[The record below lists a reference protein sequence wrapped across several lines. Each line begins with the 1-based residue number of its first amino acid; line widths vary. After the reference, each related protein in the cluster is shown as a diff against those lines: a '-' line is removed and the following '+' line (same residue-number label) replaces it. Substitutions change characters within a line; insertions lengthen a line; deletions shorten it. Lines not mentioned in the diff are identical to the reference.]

1 MTTRSLL
8 LRVAVAILLMG
19 VVLAGVFR
27 LVERPVSGET
37 DTYTAMFTDANG
49 LRLGDDVR
57 LYGVQV
63 GKVRDVSLDGTLARV
78 RFTVTRDHPLFAN
91 SKVAIRYQNLT
102 GFRYLEIQ
110 QPDQPG
116 ARRDSESVFGTSET
130 VPPFDI
136 TTLFK
141 GLQPVLAQLSPDD
154 LNQFATSMLAVIQG
168 DGTGLGPALG
178 AIEKLSHY
186 ASDRQAVLSTLVGN
200 LSQISDH
207 LGGKSGNAMKLLTNL
222 TDLFITISDQ
232 LPGLVSFS
240 IEIPPVLQPLR
251 SMLTVLGV
259 TGDRDKDLDA
269 VLKQAFPDPQEAV
282 NVFDRLPGLI
292 QEMTAAV
299 PQTGPGAELTCSHG
313 AAAAP
318 EPLRMLIAGQRIVLC
333 HK

>member
-63 GKVRDVSLDGTLARV
+63 GKVRDVSLDGTFARV

-116 ARRDSESVFGTSET
+116 ARRDSKTVFGTSET

-141 GLQPVLAQLSPDD
+141 ACNRSWRSCRLMISISSPPACWRSSR
-154 LNQFATSMLAVIQG
+154 ATA
-168 DGTGLGPALG
+168 
-178 AIEKLSHY
+178 
-186 ASDRQAVLSTLVGN
+186 
-200 LSQISDH
+200 
-207 LGGKSGNAMKLLTNL
+207 
-222 TDLFITISDQ
+222 
-232 LPGLVSFS
+232 PGWG
-240 IEIPPVLQPLR
+240 R
-251 SMLTVLGV
+251 
-259 TGDRDKDLDA
+259 RW
-269 VLKQAFPDPQEAV
+269 
-282 NVFDRLPGLI
+282 
-292 QEMTAAV
+292 
-299 PQTGPGAELTCSHG
+299 
-313 AAAAP
+313 AP
-318 EPLRMLIAGQRIVLC
+318 SRN
-333 HK
+333 